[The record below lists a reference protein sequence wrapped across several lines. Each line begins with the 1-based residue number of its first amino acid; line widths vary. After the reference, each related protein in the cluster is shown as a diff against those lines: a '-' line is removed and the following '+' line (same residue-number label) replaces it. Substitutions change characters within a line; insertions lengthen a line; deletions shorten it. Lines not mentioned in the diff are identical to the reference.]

1 MKLEIRIGQEQF
13 FRQIIKQGM
22 QPKGFLKKAPID
34 ERKLF
39 LRAAEIDLAYQST
52 LRGGQKGVLHLVKVS
67 KSKGI
72 PLGVI
77 KNRLGLKDNP
87 LIKNF
92 LKDTKK
98 LKEALIN
105 YLEAK

>member
-1 MKLEIRIGQEQF
+1 
-13 FRQIIKQGM
+13 M

-52 LRGGQKGVLHLVKVS
+52 LKGGQKGVLHLVKAS
-67 KSKGI
+67 RRKGI

-77 KNRLGLKDNP
+77 RNRPGLKNNP

-92 LKDTKK
+92 LKDTEK
-98 LKEALIN
+98 LKEALID